1 MRTYWN
7 KSTTLLFQTYKNQKC
22 NDSEYFKWFLVR
34 YSNPAGHHSAIITN
48 ADSSSVNEVIRAILN
63 SLFFY
68 EKISH
73 LQKGKKRT
81 NANKNKKGS
90 VFMHLKNI

>member
-22 NDSEYFKWFLVR
+22 NDNESFKWFLVR
-34 YSNPAGHHSAIITN
+34 YSNPAGHHSAIITK
-48 ADSSSVNEVIRAILN
+48 ADSSSVNEVIKAILN

-73 LQKGKKRT
+73 LQKRQKTQKS
-81 NANKNKKGS
+81 KQK
-90 VFMHLKNI
+90 

>member
-22 NDSEYFKWFLVR
+22 NDNEYFKWFLVR
-34 YSNPAGHHSAIITN
+34 YSNPASHHSAIITK

-81 NANKNKKGS
+81 KANKNKKGS